1 MIVDPVGPDVPA
13 ALAPLLTSMRDAIME
28 LFTPTEPRSA
38 FPTLEADLPP
48 AAAWPSTVVLVTDL
62 NVLAHSDGSDWIRA
76 DTGAPI

>member
-1 MIVDPVGPDVPA
+1 MIVDPVGPDVPPG
-13 ALAPLLTSMRDAIME
+13 LAPLLNSMRDAIME
-28 LFTPTEPRSA
+28 LFTPTEPRSVY
-38 FPTLEADLPP
+38 PTLEASLPP